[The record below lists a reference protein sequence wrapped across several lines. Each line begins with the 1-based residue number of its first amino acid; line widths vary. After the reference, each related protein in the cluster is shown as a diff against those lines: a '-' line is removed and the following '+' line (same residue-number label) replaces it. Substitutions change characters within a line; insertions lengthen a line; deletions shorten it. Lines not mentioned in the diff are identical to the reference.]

1 MQIKNLTYMALLT
14 GILAFVASPAMAQGN
29 FLPGGGIQMGASG
42 PVASFGPPTTGSM
55 VTGQTSQGFSVSPG
69 GPSFG
74 FTTDSG
80 SRTAGMPVGPQGQGS
95 GMPTYGSG
103 GGGVGTSQGD
113 HGDYGRQSQ
122 TTVGN
127 YYGNNQPTFYN
138 QTRQPNGAPAL
149 TVTQSQS
156 LLSNGS
162 GGPGGLIGALGGIAG
177 VPIPSTDTI
186 NDIAGIFGVQPFSP
200 TIPSGRWNYGFNGD
214 TMMRV
219 NQVKQALPPGT
230 PLVGGRG
237 WYLPMTST
245 SSLDI
250 NTVSP

>member
-1 MQIKNLTYMALLT
+1 MQIKNLSYMALLA
-14 GILAFVASPAMAQGN
+14 GILAFAASPAMAQGN

-42 PVASFGPPTTGSM
+42 PVASFGPPTTGSV

-69 GPSFG
+69 GPSYG

-80 SRTAGMPVGPQGQGS
+80 SRTAGMPIGPQGQGS

-127 YYGNNQPTFYN
+127 YYGDNQPTFYN
-138 QTRQPNGAPAL
+138 QTRQPNGAPSLL
-149 TVTQSQS
+149 TEQHQS
-156 LLSNGS
+156 LLSTTS
-162 GGPGGLIGALGGIAG
+162 GGPGGIVGAIGGALG
-177 VPIPSTDTI
+177 VPIPNVS
-186 NDIAGIFGVQPFSP
+186 S
-200 TIPSGRWNYGFNGD
+200 IPSGRWDYGFNGQG
-214 TMMRV
+214 MMYFNMGR
-219 NQVKQALPPGT
+219 QAIK
-230 PLVGGRG
+230 RG
-237 WYLPMTST
+237 WYLPTVST